1 MFFERVMVIDLAQDA
16 AFGILLQTH
25 TETYVYIYVIYIYI
39 LLYDAALYSGICILE
54 LPLWGQVLATFLRS
68 LGSFV
73 DRGG

>member
-39 LLYDAALYSGICILE
+39 
-54 LPLWGQVLATFLRS
+54 V
-68 LGSFV
+68 V
-73 DRGG
+73 